1 MPYKQEPS
9 QAGKLQNEGKNT
21 GQNSGKPKAKL
32 LKSEFSG
39 CQSKKMHCAYKECY
53 VMPLCEA

>member
-21 GQNSGKPKAKL
+21 GQNSGKPKAK
-32 LKSEFSG
+32 
-39 CQSKKMHCAYKECY
+39 
-53 VMPLCEA
+53 